1 MDKELYDMS
10 DRINEIVAF
19 SEINDNKISMFTIQ
33 DILKNHRDT
42 ALEEELIN
50 KIIDELEKKGVQ
62 VLSYSD
68 DEDYDAD
75 DNAPGDFIP
84 SDVNITEVHLSVSN
98 IIERLENH
106 EYDLSPSFQRHKDL
120 WSDEQQSR
128 LIESLMLKI
137 PLPAFYFNASAEDNW
152 IVIDG
157 LQRLT
162 TFNNYLLG
170 EIDENGCL
178 RKRRFKGLQ
187 YLTDFNN
194 KTFDELPRQYIRRIK
209 ETNIIAYNVVKGTPD
224 EIVFNIF
231 RRINTGGV
239 SLNAQEIRQALYS
252 GKCTELLKVLADEE
266 AFKEATQYAIKT
278 ERMQDREYVLRFI
291 AFTELDYKTDYKGNI
306 DEFLIKGLKKVNN
319 YSEEEINRV
328 KSNFIRVMN
337 ACKDI
342 LGRYAFR
349 KYNEE
354 FRRGPINKALYELFS
369 ICFNELTDEQI
380 QKIFNKK
387 QEFICEFRKLLN
399 KDDFIIAIKSGD
411 IYSYNKRVDIG
422 KSFIKRFI

>member
-1 MDKELYDMS
+1 MDKELYDML

-42 ALEEELIN
+42 VLEEELIN

-170 EIDENGCL
+170 EKDENGCL

-387 QEFICEFRKLLN
+387 QEFICEFGKLLN